1 MLSESEGGGFPVVLP
16 SMSKPI
22 EVRLRIPKNNK
33 APLLDDGGYPLDM
46 ASVRFRKVM
55 SVPAIP
61 KTGDTIELTAG
72 SRAFQGV
79 VTMVDWSETDGRFI
93 VACQYGLRSISVDDQ
108 NALVADAEW
117 QLAPLI

>member
-1 MLSESEGGGFPVVLP
+1 
-16 SMSKPI
+16 MSKPI

-61 KTGDTIELTAG
+61 KSGETIELTAG
-72 SRAFQGV
+72 SRTFLATV
-79 VTMVDWSETDGRFI
+79 SIADWSEADSRF
-93 VACQYGLRSISVDDQ
+93 VVSCQYGLRSIALDDQ
-108 NALVADAEW
+108 NALVADADWE
-117 QLAPLI
+117 LLPLV